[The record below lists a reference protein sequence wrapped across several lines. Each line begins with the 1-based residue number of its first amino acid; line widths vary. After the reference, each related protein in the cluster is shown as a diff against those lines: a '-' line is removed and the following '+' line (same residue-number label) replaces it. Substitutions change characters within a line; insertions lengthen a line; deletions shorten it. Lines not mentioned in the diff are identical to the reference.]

1 MLSPDG
7 EAVGKSLTIE
17 ATTAGFADLLRS
29 RAGVLQMRQPVLL
42 TALQIAAGGSVGG
55 ETMVNVARCQL
66 AHKRTASFRDAD
78 AGQLHLRVSRRVL

>member
-1 MLSPDG
+1 LHTHRVAVLSPDG

-42 TALQIAAGGSVGG
+42 
-55 ETMVNVARCQL
+55 
-66 AHKRTASFRDAD
+66 
-78 AGQLHLRVSRRVL
+78 